1 MIENSKKIL
10 VIIPHLDNIGLIKLC
25 LTHLSKQSF
34 KAFDILVVDNGS
46 TDDSP
51 KFLHKWQNENI
62 SDKEPGRH
70 VIFLSDNTGFA
81 HAVNLGF
88 EYSIKHNY
96 EYSILLNNDAFTDK
110 YFVEN
115 LYKKILSKNKIFAVS
130 SLMLKY
136 NEDLTIEEQMEN
148 DFEGSTID
156 SFGDNYTIISY
167 AYQNRTGE
175 NIKVATSDISC
186 FSACGGASIYNND
199 YLQKTGFLDERFFA
213 YLEDVDLSYR
223 ANLLGYR
230 IYACKDAKCLHVGSA
245 TSGGKYNSFKV
256 RLSSRNNIYL
266 IYKNMPFLQILINSP
281 FIIAGTLVK
290 LIYFIRKGFG
300 LDYFFG
306 IFDAIRS
313 LDKIEKCDFSNI
325 SIYRFIKIELD
336 LIFNLIL
343 YIKNFLNRKI
353 LNKL

>member
-10 VIIPHLDNIGLIKLC
+10 CIIPHLNNLGLIKTC
-25 LTHLSKQSF
+25 LNYLNKQSF
-34 KAFDILVVDNGS
+34 KSFDILVVDNGS
-46 TDDSP
+46 IDDSP
-51 KFLHKWQNENI
+51 KFLHKWQNEKV
-62 SDKEPGRH
+62 SSKEPGRH

-88 EYSIKHNY
+88 EYSIKHGY

-115 LYKKILSKNKIFAVS
+115 LYKKILSENKIFAVS

-136 NEDLTIEEQMEN
+136 DDDINIEDQFEN
-148 DFEGSTID
+148 NTID

-175 NIKVATSDISC
+175 NIDVATSDIRC

-223 ANLLGYR
+223 ANLLGYK
-230 IYACKDAKCLHVGSA
+230 IYASKDAKCVHVGSA

-256 RLSSRNNIYL
+256 RLSSRNNVYL
-266 IYKNMPFLQILINSP
+266 IYKNMPTLQIIFNSP
-281 FIIAGTLVK
+281 FILAGTIVK

-313 LDKIEKCDFSNI
+313 LDKIERFDFSNI
-325 SIYRFIKIELD
+325 SIYRFIKIEID
-336 LIFNLIL
+336 LILNLIF
-343 YIKNFLNRKI
+343 YIRNFINRKI
-353 LNKL
+353 LNN

>member
-1 MIENSKKIL
+1 MNDNSKKIL
-10 VIIPHLDNIGLIKLC
+10 VIIPHLNNLGLIKTC
-25 LTHLSKQSF
+25 LSFLNKQSF
-34 KAFDILVVDNGS
+34 KGFDILVVDNGS

-51 KFLHKWQNENI
+51 KFLHKWQNEKVNE
-62 SDKEPGRH
+62 KESGRH

-88 EYSIKHNY
+88 EYSIKHGY
-96 EYSILLNNDAFTDK
+96 EYSILLNNDAFAEK

-115 LYKKILSKNKIFAVS
+115 LYKKILSGNKIFAVS

-136 NEDLTIEEQMEN
+136 DKDLEIEEQF
-148 DFEGSTID
+148 DDALID

-167 AYQNRTGE
+167 AYQNKTGE
-175 NIKVATSDISC
+175 YIDNATNDISC

-199 YLQKTGFLDERFFA
+199 FLQKTGFLDERFFA

-230 IYACKDAKCLHVGSA
+230 IYACKDAKCVHVGSA

-266 IYKNMPFLQILINSP
+266 IYKNMPLVQILINSP
-281 FIIAGTLVK
+281 FILAGTIVK
-290 LIYFIRKGFG
+290 QIYFARKGFG

-306 IFDAIRS
+306 IFDAFRN
-313 LDKIEKCDFSNI
+313 LDKLDKFDFSNL
-325 SIYRFIKIELD
+325 SIWRFVKIELE
-336 LIFNLIL
+336 LILNLVL
-343 YIKNFLNRKI
+343 YIKNFINRKV
-353 LNKL
+353 LNK